1 MSQNTTSKPAA
12 GNFRLPKAK
21 TLTAPWRVKGD
32 GVAYTTSQEIVESEA
47 WQRNFSAA
55 RRIRLK
61 PPTKR

>member
-1 MSQNTTSKPAA
+1 MSQNTISKPST
-12 GNFRLPKAK
+12 GTFRLPKAK
-21 TLTAPWRVKGD
+21 TSTAPWRVKGD

-61 PPTKR
+61 TPIKR